1 MLAELIIPKKGT
13 KELSLDHRQ
22 LYALGLKH
30 VQQLS
35 NRIWTD
41 YNVHDPGITI
51 LELLCYSLTD
61 LGYRAAYPVKDLLAA
76 EKDNADNMARQFF
89 TARQIFPNRALTPKD
104 YRKLMIDLEG
114 VKNGWIAPHAQS
126 YYADTV
132 IGELRNDDPGLEGIE
147 EIKIAG
153 LYDVTIEYD
162 DKITTVTQKEE
173 VKKNVIRLL
182 QSNRNLCE
190 DFVEYKEIENQI
202 FNLCCELELESS
214 AEVSAVKAE
223 IFYRIQN
230 YLCPSLRFY
239 SLSQMLERKKSDGTL
254 LSADEIFEGP
264 ALNSG
269 FIDDQE
275 LENSELL
282 KTIRLSDIINL
293 IMSIKGVVAV
303 RDILIL
309 PFPETPEMPATIPE
323 NKWVIDVI
331 PGRKPTLGID
341 FLEDTNYFLKFYKR
355 NMPVYPKVD
364 KVLEKLRGLYDEMG
378 WKPASDAPNDLEI
391 PLGKFRNPGAYYS
404 FQNDFPALYG
414 LSEAGLSSTATPKRE
429 AQAAQLKGYLLFF
442 DQLMANYFAQLTHLK
457 ELFSTD
463 PEIKR
468 TYFYQVV
475 DSFTDYQK
483 IYGPA
488 GSDILTTLE
497 TKTEDQS
504 LHTER
509 RNRFLDHLIARF
521 AERFTDFARVVHAA
535 LGATP
540 GMIARY
546 KCNFLADYPAISS
559 ERALAYNYSL
569 SNEGDLWNSLNV
581 SGLERRLAKLLGIA
595 NYTRRNLSDFN
606 FNIYAEIDTTP
617 GDEFRFRVRNS
628 HTNKIILSSS
638 THYPTEAVARE
649 EMRRAIHAGMLS
661 SGYEK
666 KKTIDNRYY
675 FNVIDP
681 TGEVI
686 ARRIEYYDTEEHMNT
701 AVEELINYLQ
711 ENFSDEG
718 MFLIENILLRP
729 ELEGDP
735 FMRICNAANQT
746 SCSDFD
752 PYSYRIHIILPAEN
766 GRFRNMHFR
775 RFVEGI
781 IREETPAHILPKI
794 CWIGKEEMSMLE
806 KAYCDWI
813 CLKSG
818 KENNDR
824 LNQLKAMITALFE
837 VKNSYPSEL
846 LHECETNEEKF
857 ILGETAIGSLEN
869 EKL

>member
-1 MLAELIIPKKGT
+1 MLAELTISRKEA
-13 KELSLDHRQ
+13 KELSLDHKQ

-61 LGYRAAYPVKDLLAA
+61 LGYRASYPVKDLLAT
-76 EKDNADNMARQFF
+76 EKDNAANMAKQFF

-104 YRKLMIDLEG
+104 YRKILIDLEG
-114 VKNGWIAPHAQS
+114 VKNGWIAPHMQS

-132 IGELRNDDPGLEGIE
+132 AGELRNDDPGLAGIE

-162 DKITTVTQKEE
+162 EKITTNAQKEE
-173 VKKNVIRLL
+173 IKGNVVRLL

-190 DFVEYKEIENQI
+190 DFVGYKEIENQV
-202 FNLCCELELESS
+202 FNLCCDLELESS
-214 AEVSAVKAE
+214 ADVSAVKAE
-223 IFYRIQN
+223 IFYRVQN

-239 SLSQMLERKKSDGTL
+239 SLSEMLERKKSDGTL
-254 LSADEIFEGP
+254 FSADEIFEGP
-264 ALNSG
+264 ALASG

-293 IMSIKGVVAV
+293 IMDIKGVVAV
-303 RDILIL
+303 RDILL
-309 PFPETPEMPATIPE
+309 VPYPEDPEITATPLE
-323 NKWVIDVI
+323 NKWVVEVT
-331 PGRKPTLGID
+331 PGKKPTLGID

-355 NMPVYPKVD
+355 NMPVYPNVD
-364 KVLEKLRGLYDEMG
+364 QVLDKLRRLSDELSS
-378 WKPASDAPNDLEI
+378 KPAPGALNDLEI
-391 PLGKFRNPGAYYS
+391 PLGKFRNQGAYYS

-414 LSEAGLSSTATPKRE
+414 LGEAGLSSTASPKRR
-429 AQAAQLKGYLLFF
+429 AQAAQLKAYLLFY
-442 DQLMANYFAQLTHLK
+442 DQLMADYFAQLSQVK
-457 ELFSTD
+457 ELFSSD
-463 PEIKR
+463 PDVKR

-475 DSFTDYQK
+475 DTFTDYQK
-483 IYGPA
+483 IYGPT
-488 GSDILTTLE
+488 GSDILATLE
-497 TKTEDQS
+497 NKTEDQA

-521 AERFTDFARVVHAA
+521 AERFADFARVVHAA

-540 GMIARY
+540 EMIARY

-559 ERALAYNYSL
+559 ERALAFNYSL
-569 SNEGDLWNSLNV
+569 NNDGDLWESLNV

-595 NYTRRNLSDFN
+595 NFKRRNLSDFT

-628 HTNKIILSSS
+628 HTGKIILSSS
-638 THYPTEAVARE
+638 THYLTETIARE
-649 EMRRAIHAGMLS
+649 EMRRAIHAGLQP

-666 KKTIDNRYY
+666 KKTIDNRFY

-686 ARRIEYYDTEEHMNT
+686 ARRIEYFDTEELMNT
-701 AVEELINYLQ
+701 ALEELINYLQ

-718 MFLIENILLRP
+718 MYLIEHILLRP
-729 ELEGDP
+729 EDEGDP

-746 SCSDFD
+746 ACSDFD
-752 PYSYRIHIILPAEN
+752 PYSYRIHVILPAEN
-766 GRFRNMHFR
+766 GRFENMHFR
-775 RFVEGI
+775 RFVEEI
-781 IREETPAHILPKI
+781 IREETPAHILPKV
-794 CWIGKEEMSMLE
+794 CWISKEDMAMLE
-806 KAYCDWI
+806 KVYRDWI

-818 KENNDR
+818 RESNDR
-824 LNQLKAMITALFE
+824 LAKLKAFIDALYE

-846 LHECETNEEKF
+846 LHECDTNGEKF
-857 ILGETAIGSLEN
+857 ILGATTIGSLEN
-869 EKL
+869 ET